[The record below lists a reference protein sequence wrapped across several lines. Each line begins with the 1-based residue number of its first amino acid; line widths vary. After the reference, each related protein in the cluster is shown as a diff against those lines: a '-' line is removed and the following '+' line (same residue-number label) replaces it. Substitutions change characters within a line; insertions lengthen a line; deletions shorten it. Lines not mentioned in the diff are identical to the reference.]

1 MLVFMTNAGRKAVR
15 SFPRGCLFGFLSLL
29 LGICLAAGSTVYQR
43 QYYPV
48 CQGGLSAGFPIAFL
62 CDGSGGSPIGTPGK
76 IDLADWFNANP
87 LALLLDILLYG
98 ALISLAGLIV
108 TGLYRRGLSQ
118 NEYFRWGVL
127 ICIGYIVVF
136 LFTYLSYQSNSLNV
150 ELPFPRTPMPIIFTP
165 TPFGTPPPPEF
176 TPVPTT
182 GP

>member
-1 MLVFMTNAGRKAVR
+1 MINTDRKAGRP
-15 SFPRGCLFGFLSLL
+15 FPQGCVFGFLTIL
-29 LGICLAAGSTVYQR
+29 LGIGLTVGTVFYQR
-43 QYYPV
+43 QYYLV

-62 CDGSGGSPIGTPGK
+62 CDGSGGSPIGSPGK
-76 IDLADWFNANP
+76 IDLTDWFNANP

-108 TGLYRRGLSQ
+108 TGLYRKGLSQ

-136 LFTYLSYQSNSLNV
+136 LFAFMAYQSNSLSIEV
-150 ELPFPRTPMPIIFTP
+150 PFPRTPTPYIFVPTP